1 MESRNVMQYKQW
13 NLKCIGSTSKK
24 NNSKSKEG
32 VYLLCESN
40 KLYAGWCTVAHCE
53 RTEVK

>member
-1 MESRNVMQYKQW
+1 MKTVWIFEIHFIFNK
-13 NLKCIGSTSKK
+13 IGSTSKK

-40 KLYAGWCTVAHCE
+40 KVYAGWCTVAHCE